1 MSPPPASARR
11 RTGRS
16 ETRDDP
22 IRDPRRTE
30 WSQVHSEIHVRAGKS
45 QRQVAEVLGI
55 KQPSLSKLEK
65 QSDMQISTLRRIVN
79 ALGGELEVVARFP
92 EGTVKIDQFNQ
103 ANRAGTS

>member
-1 MSPPPASARR
+1 MSPPPATAGRPSVRR
-11 RTGRS
+11 RTAGS
-16 ETRDDP
+16 KTRAEP

-30 WSQVHSEIHVRAGKS
+30 RALLLSEIRERAGKS

-79 ALGGELEVVARFP
+79 ALSGELECVGQPFKATGRW
-92 EGTVKIDQFNQ
+92 GL
-103 ANRAGTS
+103 RGHR